1 MSKYKVGDRVRLKDG
16 GYAWADNQQGQS
28 GTVTSL
34 STKNGKRSLYVVSLD
49 NPQGE
54 NLIYFEREIMG
65 LIDEPQPTADQK
77 GNTMTTFADGPH
89 DHDHLGPDAPQL
101 RTSVGDLIQRL
112 ARIVLGADLRGLDET
127 ERRAM
132 LDASATIESLA
143 AENAAL
149 RDRAEKAEA
158 VIATLRQRAG
168 DRIGAAA
175 KANDHSAVSIL
186 MGVLRIIDDDAA
198 EAALAAAN
206 QPAADQKGNND
217 E

>member
-149 RDRAEKAEA
+149 LYELERVKAERDA
-158 VIATLRQRAG
+158 WWRLASLGEPEEGGGLDPQRPFG
-168 DRIGAAA
+168 DTGT
-175 KANDHSAVSIL
+175 
-186 MGVLRIIDDDAA
+186 
-198 EAALAAAN
+198 
-206 QPAADQKGNND
+206 
-217 E
+217 